1 MISLVQLQKNPMYSL
16 YKNTSFDKNLFLAPL
31 LETPD
36 CPKELYVLGD
46 LPEITAD
53 TRVLTVVGSRKY
65 TSYGKEVCQKLIAGL
80 AGTDT
85 IIVSGLALGID
96 GIAHRA
102 ALDAGLRTIAVPGS
116 GLSPKTLY
124 PKSHYQLALE
134 IVERGG
140 ALLSEYAP
148 DTASMPYMFPA
159 RNRIMAGLAHAVL
172 VIEAEEKSGTLI
184 TSRLATDYNRDV
196 LTVPGNIFSDT
207 ARGPHMLIRLG
218 ATPIT
223 SVADLREALG
233 FKEIEVDVSQR
244 PLPLDIGESEKKLLD
259 ILYEPKS
266 KDSLLA
272 ESGMTTT
279 QTLMNISLLEIK
291 GLVKEELGVI
301 RRC

>member
-1 MISLVQLQKNPMYSL
+1 MYSL
-16 YKNTSFDKNLFLAPL
+16 YKKTSFEKNLFLSPL

-46 LPEITAD
+46 LPEITSN

-96 GIAHRA
+96 GIAHRT
-102 ALDAGLRTIAVPGS
+102 ALDAGLRTVAVPGS
-116 GLSPKTLY
+116 GLSPKALY
-124 PKSHYQLALE
+124 PKSHYSLANE

-140 ALLSEYAP
+140 ALISEYAP
-148 DTASMPYMFPA
+148 ETSSMPYMFPT
-159 RNRIMAGLAHAVL
+159 RNRIMAGLSSAVL

-184 TSRLATDYNRDV
+184 TSKLATDYNRDV
-196 LTVPGNIFSDT
+196 LTVPGNIFSET

-233 FKEIEVDVSQR
+233 LERETEENTQKA
-244 PLPLDIGESEKKLLD
+244 LPLDISPEEKKLLD
-259 ILYEPKS
+259 ILYEPKAR
-266 KDSLLA
+266 DALLA
-272 ESGMTTT
+272 EADMTTT
-279 QTLMNISLLEIK
+279 ETLMNISLLEIK

>member
-1 MISLVQLQKNPMYSL
+1 MYSL
-16 YKNTSFDKNLFLAPL
+16 YKKTSFEKNLFLSPL

-46 LPEITAD
+46 LPEITSN

-102 ALDAGLRTIAVPGS
+102 ALDTGLRTVAVPGS
-116 GLSPKTLY
+116 GLSPKVLY
-124 PKSHYQLALE
+124 PKSHYSLAKE

-140 ALLSEYAP
+140 ALISEYAP
-148 DTASMPYMFPA
+148 ETNSMPYMFPA
-159 RNRIMAGLAHAVL
+159 RNRIMAGLSSAVL

-184 TSRLATDYNRDV
+184 TSKLATDYNRDV

-207 ARGPHMLIRLG
+207 AKGPHMLIRLG

-223 SVADLREALG
+223 SAAELREALG
-233 FKEIEVDVSQR
+233 LKRDTEENTQKV
-244 PLPLDIGESEKKLLD
+244 LPLDISPEEKKLLD

-266 KDSLLA
+266 RDTLLA
-272 ESGMTTT
+272 EADMTTT
-279 QTLMNISLLEIK
+279 ETLMTISLLEIK

>member
-1 MISLVQLQKNPMYSL
+1 MYSL
-16 YKNTSFDKNLFLAPL
+16 YKKTAFEKNLFLSSL

-36 CPKELYVLGD
+36 CPNELYVLGE
-46 LPEITAD
+46 LPEITPN
-53 TRVLTVVGSRKY
+53 TKVLVVVGSRKY
-65 TSYGKEVCQKLIAGL
+65 TSYGKDVCQKLITGL

-102 ALDAGLRTIAVPGS
+102 ALDAGLCTIAIPGS
-116 GLSPKTLY
+116 GLSSKVLY
-124 PKSHYQLALE
+124 PKSHFALANE

-140 ALLSEYAP
+140 ALISEYAP

-184 TSRLATDYNRDV
+184 TARLATEYNRDV

-207 ARGPHMLIRLG
+207 AKGPHMLIRLG

-223 SVADLREALG
+223 CPENLHEALG
-233 FKEIEVDVSQR
+233 FEKSEDKSSQSV
-244 PLPLDIGESEKKLLD
+244 LPLDISDAERKLLD

-266 KDSLLA
+266 KDILLA
-272 ESGMTTT
+272 EADMTTT
-279 QTLMNISLLEIK
+279 EALMNISLLEIK

>member
-1 MISLVQLQKNPMYSL
+1 MYTL
-16 YKNTSFDKNLFLAPL
+16 YKQSAFLHTPFLTSL
-31 LETPD
+31 LEIPNI
-36 CPKELYVLGD
+36 PKQLYVRGD
-46 LPEITAD
+46 LPTITEN

-96 GIAHRA
+96 GIAHKA
-102 ALDAGLRTIAVPGS
+102 ALDAGLRTVAVMPC
-116 GLSPKTLY
+116 GLSDKVIY
-124 PKSHYQLALE
+124 PRTHAGLAKE

-140 ALLSEYAP
+140 ALLSEYEP
-148 DTASMPYMFPA
+148 EYKSQVYSFPA
-159 RNRIMAGLAHAVL
+159 RNRVAVGLCRAVL

-196 LTVPGNIFSDT
+196 LTVPGNIFASSSS
-207 ARGPHMLIRLG
+207 GPHMLIKLG

-223 SVADLREALG
+223 SADDLRAALG
-233 FKEIEVDVSQR
+233 FVENENSASQR
-244 PLPLDIGESEKKLLD
+244 ALPLDIGDAEKKLLD

-266 KDSLLA
+266 KDVLLA
-272 ESGMTTT
+272 EADMTTT
-279 QTLMNISLLEIK
+279 EVLMNITLLEIK